1 MPASNIATSAQ
12 VAVGNTNRNTNSVW
26 TGMVPVEDTALAVT
40 DTRGPGAPV
49 VYLNGSYATQRSWRP
64 VTTEL
69 GDSWRHITYDERAR
83 GKSKKSADYSFEA
96 CLRDIDAVLRATGAQ
111 RPVLVGWSYGAALAL
126 HFAARNPGR
135 LAGVVMVDGGY
146 PWDYL
151 ATVEGGP
158 DAGREQIRKLF
169 RRFRWTMP
177 LTRRLGLSARM
188 SADQH
193 ADVNI
198 ELNEIVAAG
207 GPVFD
212 RVTCP
217 MRFIV
222 ASGSS
227 LGSTEEGHA
236 AMRAT
241 LDPVLERNPNVTV
254 SATVESNHSTVVRKD
269 FRAVAAAVREVAA
282 TAGTANL

>member
-1 MPASNIATSAQ
+1 
-12 VAVGNTNRNTNSVW
+12 
-26 TGMVPVEDTALAVT
+26 MVPVEDTALAVT
-40 DTRGPGAPV
+40 DTGGPGVPV
-49 VYLNGSYATQRSWRP
+49 VYLNGSYATGRNWQP
-64 VTTEL
+64 VTAEL
-69 GDSWRHITYDERAR
+69 GDSWRHITFDERAR

-96 CLRDIDAVLRATGAQ
+96 CLRDIDAVLQARGAE

-126 HFAARNPGR
+126 HWAARNPGR

-193 ADVNI
+193 ADINI

-207 GPVFD
+207 APVFD
-212 RVTCP
+212 QVTCP

-222 ASGSS
+222 ASGRS
-227 LGSTEEGHA
+227 LGATEEGHA

-241 LDPVLERNPNVTV
+241 LDPVLERKPNITV
-254 SATVESNHSTVVRKD
+254 SATVESNHGTVVRKD
-269 FRAVAAAVREVAA
+269 FRAIAAAVREIAA
-282 TAGTANL
+282 R